1 MQKFR
6 DIYDTQFFIELSPH
20 CDMHTTLNPILS
32 LGNGTEIYD
41 YFSFIANIFITRRIL
56 SQILQWMALLVKLR
70 PAPIPCVSIC
80 LVGWLV
86 WLSARIK
93 TTQASESP
101 NPRDID
107 IYVAAYFIPLT
118 SLCGNSTGNRG
129 QRMPVKPY
137 TKSMFTLPSRTS
149 SQHSYPEFSFSQQL
163 SALQNQSRHFLRLNE
178 EPPVCILLSFC
189 PAPSLHCLLGPG
201 PMIRLMATP
210 RHVIQ
215 FSIYLLI
222 SSGY

>member
-1 MQKFR
+1 
-6 DIYDTQFFIELSPH
+6 
-20 CDMHTTLNPILS
+20 MHTTLNPILS

-56 SQILQWMALLVKLR
+56 SQILQWMAPLVKLR
-70 PAPIPCVSIC
+70 PAPIPCVSIY
-80 LVGWLV
+80 LSVWLV

-118 SLCGNSTGNRG
+118 SLCGNSSSPSTGNRG
-129 QRMPVKPY
+129 QRMPVKPN

-178 EPPVCILLSFC
+178 ESPVCILLSFC
-189 PAPSLHCLLGPG
+189 PVPS
-201 PMIRLMATP
+201 P
-210 RHVIQ
+210 R
-215 FSIYLLI
+215 FSARPW
-222 SSGY
+222 SHD

>member
-1 MQKFR
+1 M
-6 DIYDTQFFIELSPH
+6 YTLCVYLSV
-20 CDMHTTLNPILS
+20 CLS
-32 LGNGTEIYD
+32 D
-41 YFSFIANIFITRRIL
+41 
-56 SQILQWMALLVKLR
+56 
-70 PAPIPCVSIC
+70 
-80 LVGWLV
+80 WLV

-93 TTQASESP
+93 TTQAPESP

-118 SLCGNSTGNRG
+118 SLCGNSSSPSTGNRG

-189 PAPSLHCLLGPG
+189 PAPSLGCLLGPG

-222 SSGY
+222 SSGYCTAHVRLTFRTKCKSNKQSTRNN